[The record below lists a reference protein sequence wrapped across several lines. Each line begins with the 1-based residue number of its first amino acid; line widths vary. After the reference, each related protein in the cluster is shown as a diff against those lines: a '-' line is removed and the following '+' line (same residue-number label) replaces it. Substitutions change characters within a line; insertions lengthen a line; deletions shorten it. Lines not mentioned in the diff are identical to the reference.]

1 MGGDAFGKA
10 FLDFYSGRE
19 TELVFERDDGYS
31 DPSDLP
37 MYFREYGEFPEYEK
51 RVLSYVKGKVLDVGC
66 GTGRHSL
73 WLQERGFDVTSFDSS
88 PLVMEV
94 CRRRGVRESI
104 LGAVQNLPFK
114 KSVFDTIILLGNGF
128 GLAGRLEDTCGFLR
142 RLCEVITDDGL
153 VLTDSRNYLL
163 TREEAHLRYHETNR
177 DRGRPTGEVRIR
189 AKCGSEI
196 SSWFH
201 LLMVTPREME
211 NVCEETGWCVEE
223 FFESNDPVFGAVL
236 RKATL

>member
-10 FLDFYSGRE
+10 FLDIHSGKE
-19 TELVFERDDGYS
+19 TELVFERDDGYC
-31 DPSDLP
+31 DPSDVP
-37 MYFREYGEFPEYEK
+37 VYFREYGEFPEYEK
-51 RVLSYVKGKVLDVGC
+51 RVLSYVKGRVLDVGC
-66 GTGRHSL
+66 GAGRHSL
-73 WLQERGFDVTSFDSS
+73 WLQEGGFDVTSFDSS
-88 PLVMEV
+88 PLVMEL
-94 CRRRGVRESI
+94 CKSQGVRQPI

-114 KSVFDTIILLGNGF
+114 KSTFDTIVLLGNGF

-142 RLCEVITDDGL
+142 RLYEVTKDDGL

-163 TREEAHLRYHETNR
+163 TREEAHLRYHEMNR
-177 DRGRPTGEVRIR
+177 NRGRPAGEVRIR

-211 NVCEETGWCVEE
+211 EVCEKTGWCVEE
-223 FFESNDPVFGAVL
+223 FFEYNEPVFGAVL
-236 RKATL
+236 RKAML